1 MKEFKELEVE
11 STITEKEEQ
20 ILKIALD
27 GINGLSFKPLTVVK
41 NGEEDYYFICEV
53 KTSIRNLQMKMAKV
67 YVRVQEEDNP
77 KLLSIEKLS

>member
-11 STITEKEEQ
+11 STITEKEKQ